1 MGYKLLRKT
10 KNDAQ
15 YRLMNYCYS
24 KEYAIKLISLYQ
36 KRKIIRLGEKRS
48 LMKTALWKIVPI
60 TRYETVM
67 AQKDVPFWLMVR
79 RAFLIYKENKGE
91 LKW

>member
-1 MGYKLLRKT
+1 MAYKLLRKT
-10 KNDAQ
+10 KNDAE

-24 KEYAIKLISLYQ
+24 KEYAIKLISLYK

-60 TRYETVM
+60 TRYEAVM
-67 AQKDVPFWLMVR
+67 AQKDVPF
-79 RAFLIYKENKGE
+79 
-91 LKW
+91 

>member
-10 KNDAQ
+10 KNDAE

-48 LMKTALWKIVPI
+48 LMKTALWQIVPI
-60 TRYETVM
+60 TKYEAVM
-67 AQKDVPFWLMVR
+67 AEKDVPF
-79 RAFLIYKENKGE
+79 
-91 LKW
+91 